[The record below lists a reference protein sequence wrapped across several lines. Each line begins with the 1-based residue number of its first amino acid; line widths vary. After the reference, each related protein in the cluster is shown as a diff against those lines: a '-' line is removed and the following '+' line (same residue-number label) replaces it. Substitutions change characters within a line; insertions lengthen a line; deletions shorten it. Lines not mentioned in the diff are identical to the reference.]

1 MGSDKDRLWKGL
13 ASELRADILSGAL
26 EQGAKLPASAKL
38 ADQHG
43 VTRQTV
49 QTALDRL
56 IDEGLVE
63 SRRGVGWFVRR
74 QGSMCLLRTSRNW
87 RDRNA
92 RPAYDQKVGSWHP
105 DVRLK
110 GRNEHASWQVALD
123 LGVTEGTEVWVR
135 HRRLVKDN
143 QALLISDEYL
153 PREITRGTAIEN
165 STVSRYD
172 GGTYSWLR
180 KAGHRIARFTEK
192 VEVVSASDVD
202 AIMLGLDTR
211 RPSMLLRITR
221 IAHGVSRPLEVNYI
235 ITPAKRLTLV
245 YELPGFD

>member
-1 MGSDKDRLWKGL
+1 MGSDKDRLWRGL

-26 EQGAKLPASAKL
+26 EHGAQLPASAKL

-63 SRRGVGWFVRR
+63 SRRGIGWFVRR
-74 QGSMCLLRTSRNW
+74 PGSMCLLRTSRNW

-92 RPAYDQKVGSWHP
+92 RPAYDEEGPWHP
-105 DVRLK
+105 DVQLE

-135 HRRLVKDN
+135 HRRLLKDN
-143 QALLISDEYL
+143 QVLHISDEYL

-165 STVSRYD
+165 PTVSRYD
-172 GGTYSWLR
+172 EGTYAWLR
-180 KAGHRIARFTEK
+180 RAGHRIARFTER
-192 VEVVSASDVD
+192 VEVVSASDVE
-202 AIMLGLDTR
+202 ARILGLDPR

-221 IAHGVSRPLEVNYI
+221 IAHGTSRPLEANYI
-235 ITPAKRLTLV
+235 ITPARRLTLV

>member
-1 MGSDKDRLWKGL
+1 MGSDKHRLWRRL
-13 ASELRADILSGAL
+13 ASELRVDILSGVL
-26 EQGAKLPASAKL
+26 EQGAQLPTSATL

-74 QGSMCLLRTSRNW
+74 PGSMCLLRSSRNW

-92 RPAYDQKVGSWHP
+92 RPAYDQEVGSWRP
-105 DVRLK
+105 DVLLK
-110 GRNEHASWQVALD
+110 GRNEHASPQVALD

-135 HRRLVKDN
+135 HRKLVKDS
-143 QALLISDEYL
+143 QVLHISDEYL
-153 PREITRGTAIEN
+153 PRGITRGTAIEN
-165 STVSRYD
+165 PTVSRYD
-172 GGTYSWLR
+172 GGTYACLR
-180 KAGHRIARFTEK
+180 NEGHRITRFTEK
-192 VEVVSASDVD
+192 VEVVSASDVE
-202 AIMLGLDTR
+202 ARMLGLDTR

-235 ITPAKRLTLV
+235 ITPAKLLTLV